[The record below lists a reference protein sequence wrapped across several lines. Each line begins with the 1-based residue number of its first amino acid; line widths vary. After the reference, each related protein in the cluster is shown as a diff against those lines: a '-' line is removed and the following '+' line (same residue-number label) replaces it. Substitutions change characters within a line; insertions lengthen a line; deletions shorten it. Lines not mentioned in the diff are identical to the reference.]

1 MLRRGHLHNPY
12 THVSQRFDPG
22 RTIFILAMRNT
33 LLPLSVAITFSASA
47 QRVLHF
53 TATSGY
59 DHGTREVS
67 LAMFTAIGNEL
78 SVEVVDAPTPSAFP
92 EAAGLAEFDAII
104 FSNTSGNDILD
115 ASQRA
120 DLEAWVNA
128 GGHVMGIHAATDTY
142 RHSSA
147 NGNNTGTWDY
157 YAELIGASVQENPNH
172 VNGTPLYSMQHV
184 GTHASTADL
193 PDPWQKNEEYYYWED
208 GYYGPDNDVVLT
220 VEETVG
226 PNGQVNSYDAPRP
239 MSWYRELPSGSRIFY
254 TALGHATSNYTDDAL
269 FREHIKDALAWMLGN
284 TVGIP
289 GQVAPRPSVSPNPA
303 SEAVTVMLH
312 QSVHDVPYRIIDT
325 MGRIVQQGE
334 LTGDRSQLDV
344 RSLPSGTYRLTMEGV
359 ATTPLHIMH

>member
-1 MLRRGHLHNPY
+1 
-12 THVSQRFDPG
+12 
-22 RTIFILAMRNT
+22 MRNT

-78 SVEVVDAPTPSAFP
+78 SVEVVDAPSPSEFP
-92 EAAGLAEFDAII
+92 EAADLAEYDAII

-115 ASQRA
+115 ATQRA
-120 DLEAWVNA
+120 DLEAWVND

-142 RHSSA
+142 RHSTA
-147 NGNNTGTWDY
+147 NGNNTGTWDF

-184 GTHASTADL
+184 GTHASTTDL
-193 PDPWQKNEEYYYWED
+193 PDPWLKNEEYYYWED
-208 GYYGPDNDVVLT
+208 GYYGPDNDVVLA

-239 MSWYRELPSGSRIFY
+239 MSWYRELTNGSRVFY
-254 TALGHATSNYTDDAL
+254 TALGHATNNYTDDPL
-269 FREHIKDALAWMLGN
+269 FREHAKDALAWMLVS
-284 TVGIP
+284 TVGIAR
-289 GQVAPRPSVSPNPA
+289 QVIPRPLVSPNPA
-303 SEAVTVMLH
+303 QDLVTVVLH
-312 QSVHDVPYRIIDT
+312 RSVHHLPYSIVDA
-325 MGRIVQQGE
+325 MGRTAQQGE
-334 LTGDRSQLDV
+334 LIGDRPQLDV
-344 RSLPSGTYRLTMEGV
+344 SSLASGTYRLNMEGGV
-359 ATTPLHIMH
+359 VIPLYILH